1 MKTNMKQSV
10 LLLALTSAAF
20 LGTSGLVLA
29 ASVPLTQNRD
39 IHVNVSN
46 DAGALYGDSALND
59 TYWIN
64 APGGGLNQLHVTT
77 DPTNAGLFGQVTN
90 QSISTSS
97 ASGTFWVSTT
107 GGRGFN
113 DNIVLMASVQGP
125 VSDNFSLTIKSSG
138 YLSGSSPYT
147 SGAVVETFTKSD
159 FLYGPNTAKPGP
171 GTLGVWSLPFYSGQD
186 INDPATASYLM
197 FIDLY
202 VGNNS
207 NRSLI
212 DSGNAKVEFTV
223 EGLYQTTLAFNAYAY
238 AFQANIADG
247 SINWTNR
254 LSTNLADAGQSGYSV
269 TSTAV
274 NPVPLPPAIWLMGSA
289 LVGLW
294 LAGRRKQA

>member
-1 MKTNMKQSV
+1 MKKTI
-10 LLLALTSAAF
+10 LLSALVAALSNPSGLALADT
-20 LGTSGLVLA
+20 
-29 ASVPLTQNRD
+29 VPLTQNRD
-39 IHVNVSN
+39 IHINVSN
-46 DAGALYGDSALND
+46 DAGAMYGDPNLND

-64 APGGGLNQLHVTT
+64 APGGGLNQLHITT
-77 DPTNAGLFGQVTN
+77 NPTTAGLNGQVTTQN
-90 QSISTSS
+90 ISTSS

-113 DNIVLMASVQGP
+113 DAIVLMASVQGP

-138 YLSGSSPYT
+138 YLSGNSPYT
-147 SGAVVETFTKSD
+147 SGALVETFTKSD

-171 GTLGVWSLPFYSGQD
+171 GTLGVWSLPFYSGQN

-207 NRSLI
+207 NRALI

-223 EGLYQTTLAFNAYAY
+223 EGLYQTTLALNAYAY

-254 LSTNLADAGQSGYSV
+254 LSTNLADAGQSGYSIN
-269 TSTAV
+269 STAID
-274 NPVPLPPAIWLMGSA
+274 PVPLPAAVWLFGSA

-294 LAGRRKQA
+294 FAGRRRSARALG

>member
-1 MKTNMKQSV
+1 MKKQILV
-10 LLLALTSAAF
+10 LALTAAVF
-20 LGTSGLVLA
+20 LSPSSLA
-29 ASVPLTQNRD
+29 LATSVPLTQNRD
-39 IHVNVSN
+39 IHINVSN
-46 DAGALYGDSALND
+46 DAGALYGDPALND

-64 APGGGLNQLHVTT
+64 APGGGLNQLHITT
-77 DPTNAGLFGQVTN
+77 DPTTAGLSGQVTN
-90 QSISTSS
+90 RNIATSS
-97 ASGTFWVSTT
+97 ASGTFWVTTT

-113 DNIVLMASVQGP
+113 DSIILMASVRGP
-125 VSDNFSLTIKSSG
+125 VSDNFSLSIKSSG
-138 YLSGSSPYT
+138 YLSASSPYT

-171 GTLGVWSLPFYSGQD
+171 GTLGVWSLPLYSGQD

-223 EGLYQTTLAFNAYAY
+223 EGLYDTTLAFNTYAY

-254 LSTNLADAGQSGYSV
+254 LSTNLGDPGQSGYSI

-274 NPVPLPPAIWLMGSA
+274 SPVPLPPAVWLLGSA

-294 LAGRRKQA
+294 LAGRRKAA

>member
-1 MKTNMKQSV
+1 MRKWIC
-10 LLLALTSAAF
+10 LPALTSAVF
-20 LGTSGLVLA
+20 LEASGLALA
-29 ASVPLTQNRD
+29 TTVPLTQNRN

-46 DAGALYGDSALND
+46 DAGALYGDPALND

-64 APGGGLNQLHVTT
+64 APGGGLNQLHITT
-77 DPTNAGLFGQVTN
+77 NPASTGAALAGQVTS

-97 ASGTFWVSTT
+97 TSGTFWVSTT

-113 DNIVLMASVQGP
+113 DDILLMASVQGP
-125 VSDNFSLTIKSSG
+125 VSNNFSLTIKSSG
-138 YLSGSSPYT
+138 YLSASSPYT
-147 SGAVVETFTKSD
+147 SGALLETFTRSD

-171 GTLGVWSLPFYSGQD
+171 GTLGVWSLPFYSGQN
-186 INDPATASYLM
+186 INDPATASYLI

-223 EGLYQTTLAFNAYAY
+223 DGLYQTTLAFNAYAY

-254 LSTNLADAGQSGYSV
+254 LSTNLADPGQSGYSV
-269 TSTAV
+269 TSTAIE
-274 NPVPLPPAIWLMGSA
+274 PVPLPPAIWLMGSA
-289 LVGLW
+289 LAGLW
-294 LAGRRKQA
+294 LAGRRKPA